1 MRYSAG
7 YARVVAAAIEALA
20 SQISVIGPA
29 MQRHALEQDDMD
41 SGHKSK
47 KPHAIPGVCVKT
59 EEARCVRDN
68 RGSTRLNTTQVYGRW
83 GDGIV
88 RADECGF
95 AIGQVCE
102 LADWERTAERCF
114 WWR

>member
-1 MRYSAG
+1 MSRCRDPIDMRYSAG

-47 KPHAIPGVCVKT
+47 KPHAIPGVCVTT
-59 EEARCVRDN
+59 EEAR
-68 RGSTRLNTTQVYGRW
+68 GSTPRKCMEGGETGL
-83 GDGIV
+83 
-88 RADECGF
+88 
-95 AIGQVCE
+95 
-102 LADWERTAERCF
+102 
-114 WWR
+114 